1 MVEILRATHEGSLNF
16 PFIDPI
22 SGLMMSVTGEC
33 VNLSDHSRIF
43 AETIF
48 LELLG
53 RSSKAKG
60 IDKNNFTDK
69 LPSFISAQNLEP
81 FVQRH
86 ITVPTNPVWYIS
98 KTNKK
103 RKGYLADLFPQVC
116 QVYKAAG
123 KAKVLRE
130 NQLHIA
136 ERCDTI
142 IDSLAGV
149 AIAALIDEATGYQY
163 VRPADTLQEELLK
176 FYIQLDPQVW
186 KRQFMED
193 FYKEISRLRQ
203 WKYIPNKR
211 TSAFAHITVDL
222 VYKRIQPGLWEELKK
237 TNPNKTRYRY
247 HQMLTDN
254 IGNPHLQKHLLSL
267 IKLMKNC
274 STWKKFMYV
283 VNISY
288 PINNEIQTDIF
299 FELLANNPED
309 FEQYMGFAA

>member
-1 MVEILRATHEGSLNF
+1 MTNLRATHEGKLEL
-16 PFIDPI
+16 PFFDPL
-22 SGLMMSVTGEC
+22 SGLSLSITGEC
-33 VNLSDHSRIF
+33 VNLTDGSRVIT
-43 AETIF
+43 ETIF

-60 IDKNNFTDK
+60 IDKKNFTDK

-81 FVQRH
+81 FIERH
-86 ITVPTNPVWYIS
+86 ITVPTNPIWYIS
-98 KTNKK
+98 KTNKR

-123 KAKVLRE
+123 KAKALRE
-130 NQLHIA
+130 NQIHVF
-136 ERCDTI
+136 ERCDSI

-163 VRPADTLQEELLK
+163 VRPANDLQELLK
-176 FYIQLDPQVW
+176 LYVQSDPRNW
-186 KRQFMED
+186 KLQFTED
-193 FYKEISRLRQ
+193 FYKEICRLRQ
-203 WKYIPNKR
+203 WKYTPNKR

-237 TNPNKTRYRY
+237 SNPNKTKYRY

-254 IGNPHLQKHLLSL
+254 IGNPHLQKHLSSL
-267 IKLMKNC
+267 TKLMKNC
-274 STWKKFMYV
+274 STWNKFMYV
-283 VNISY
+283 VNTSH

-299 FELLANNPED
+299 FELLADNPDE
-309 FEQYMGFAA
+309 FEEYMGFAV

>member
-1 MVEILRATHEGSLNF
+1 MAEILRATHEGKLKF

-22 SGLMMSVTGEC
+22 SGSMMSVTGEC
-33 VNLSDHSRIF
+33 VNLSDDSRVL

-53 RSSKAKG
+53 RSSKVKG
-60 IDKNNFTDK
+60 VDKKNFTDK
-69 LPSFISAQNLEP
+69 LPSFLSAQNLEP
-81 FVQRH
+81 FIKRY
-86 ITVPTNPVWYIS
+86 ITVPTNPIWYIS
-98 KTNKK
+98 KTNKR

-163 VRPADTLQEELLK
+163 VRPANALEDLLK
-176 FYIQLDPQVW
+176 LYVQSDPRNW
-186 KRQFMED
+186 ERQFAED
-193 FYKEISRLRQ
+193 FYEEICRLRE
-203 WKYIPNKR
+203 WTYTPNKR
-211 TSAFAHITVDL
+211 TSAFARITIDL
-222 VYKRIQPGLWEELKK
+222 VYKRIQPGLWEELKRS
-237 TNPNKTRYRY
+237 NPNKTKYRY

-254 IGNPHLQKHLLSL
+254 IGNPHLQKYLLSL
-267 IKLMKNC
+267 I
-274 STWKKFMYV
+274 
-283 VNISY
+283 
-288 PINNEIQTDIF
+288 
-299 FELLANNPED
+299 
-309 FEQYMGFAA
+309 